1 VTPPRALTAASLE
14 AGARALARRDPELRA
29 LLRRNGLPPMWGRR
43 PGFGTLIHIVL
54 EQQVSIA
61 AARTLFQR
69 VSTKLGGMTPET
81 VSQRGVL
88 GLHRLGLTRQK
99 ASYCHELARAVG
111 GGALRLSD
119 IARAEDEEGRAALLA
134 LRGIGP
140 WSVDI
145 YYLMALRRPDI
156 WPTGDL
162 ALAVALH
169 EVKGLP
175 ARPDSR
181 LQREISASW
190 APWRS
195 VAARLLWH
203 YYLSTRRP
211 RRNPE

>member
-1 VTPPRALTAASLE
+1 VIPPRALTGASLE

-29 LLRRNGLPPMWGRR
+29 LLLKNGLPPMWGRR

-61 AARTLFQR
+61 AAKSLFRR
-69 VSTKLGGMTPET
+69 VSAELGGMTPEA
-81 VSQRGVL
+81 VLRRGVP

-99 ASYCHELARAVG
+99 AAYCHELARAIQG
-111 GGALRLSD
+111 GRLRLSE
-119 IARAEDEEGRAALLA
+119 IASAADDEGRAALLA

-175 ARPDSR
+175 ARPDRR
-181 LQREISASW
+181 LQTEISASW

-203 YYLSTRRP
+203 YYLSTRRL
-211 RRNPE
+211 RRNKE